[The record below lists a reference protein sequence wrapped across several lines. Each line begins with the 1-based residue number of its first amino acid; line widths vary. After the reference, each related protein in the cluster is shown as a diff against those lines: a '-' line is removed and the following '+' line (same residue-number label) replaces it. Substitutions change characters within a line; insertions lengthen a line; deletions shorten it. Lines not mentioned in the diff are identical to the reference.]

1 MDRHAEDGDEDHQ
14 VIRPLAA
21 LDAGEDA
28 EAYAQHQA
36 DRAGRKAQR
45 AGDGKARGDHVVD
58 RAVLVLKGDAEV
70 SVQQVV
76 HVGEVLLDL
85 RLVQAVLGLHVR
97 ADFRQDHLFVGKRI
111 ARDGLHQD
119 ERRRQDD
126 PQRQDGDQ
134 QTLDDVF
141 DHGNLLSPFAC
152 KLLISNSRDSALS
165 GPPERRRRPCG

>member
-1 MDRHAEDGDEDHQ
+1 MEVSAVKMKYMSTLISVKDMENSKKFYHDVLGLNVVADFGANVTLDG
-14 VIRPLAA
+14 
-21 LDAGEDA
+21 G
-28 EAYAQHQA
+28 
-36 DRAGRKAQR
+36 
-45 AGDGKARGDHVVD
+45 VV
-58 RAVLVLKGDAEV
+58 LQTLKGDAEV
-70 SVQQVV
+70 PVQQVV
-76 HVGEVLLDL
+76 HVDEVLLDL

-165 GPPERRRRPCG
+165 GPPERRP